1 MPAPDPGPRGETV
14 IEGGRFRWWELVPA
28 VLVVAICVIGIV
40 QALRFTDI
48 DDLGLAYTGGQEA
61 WASGH
66 PERVST
72 WISTPFL
79 GMAMALVSRVL
90 SVTTA
95 TFLLTI
101 VNLAIVL
108 AGIGLTWRRLRA
120 RLAPLL
126 WWSTLLAALVFAPI
140 ASTLWWKQF
149 NIVALGLAAA
159 GFMWSRQGRSIG
171 PAALIALSIAIK
183 PIVILLPLALLI
195 RSDSRKAGWWA
206 IGWIVG
212 LMALAQAFLAWRAR
226 NLRDLSPIPAL
237 QTFLERPIQ
246 WACHPENYSPYSL
259 VCRASGG
266 QYFSWQR
273 LVTTA
278 GVLLLI
284 LMAVDVIRGHPG
296 RSWVIFAFACLLSP
310 MVSPIAWSHYQILL
324 LPMFVLLAA
333 EFALRGASMIQW
345 LSVAAAYLLAELTW
359 RPLGTLVGAFRY
371 LVSGQRENIQNM
383 YHVMAVAE
391 FAQYVLLI
399 AALIWFASQR
409 RQAAKILA

>member
-1 MPAPDPGPRGETV
+1 MPAPDPGPRGATV
-14 IEGGRFRWWELVPA
+14 IEGRPFRWWELMPA

-120 RLAPLL
+120 HLAPLL

-195 RSDSRKAGWWA
+195 RSDSRKTGWWA

-296 RSWVIFAFACLLSP
+296 RSWVIFGFACLLSP

-324 LPMFVLLAA
+324 LPMFVLLAV

-371 LVSGQRENIQNM
+371 LFSGQRENIQNM

>member
-1 MPAPDPGPRGETV
+1 MPAPAPGRRGETV
-14 IEGGRFRWWELVPA
+14 IEGRPFRWWELVPA

-108 AGIGLTWRRLRA
+108 AGIGLTWWRLRA
-120 RLAPLL
+120 RLAPRL

-159 GFMWSRQGRSIG
+159 GFMWSRHGRSIG

-195 RSDSRKAGWWA
+195 RSDSRKTGWWA

-324 LPMFVLLAA
+324 LPMFVNNSAD
-333 EFALRGASMIQW
+333 S
-345 LSVAAAYLLAELTW
+345 
-359 RPLGTLVGAFRY
+359 
-371 LVSGQRENIQNM
+371 
-383 YHVMAVAE
+383 
-391 FAQYVLLI
+391 
-399 AALIWFASQR
+399 
-409 RQAAKILA
+409 IL